1 MGDIN
6 DDGLVNILDII
17 EVLTLI
23 FNENIEFIVT
33 ADLNYDNK
41 IDIFDLI
48 HTIELN

>member
-48 HTIELN
+48 QTIELF